1 MTRRYRTAALL
12 LLAAALLASVPVLY
26 SLHQARAQAI
36 REKYVQLDD
45 VASSI
50 GRQVRS
56 TIGILQELHREMRSS
71 GEAPCSADGLL
82 RMQRFGMRSQLVKS
96 TLYLQDGKV
105 ACSSS
110 GALMQSL
117 VLGPYSARAPD
128 GVRVYTQVQV
138 PGLSGH
144 EYVLLERDG
153 YALLVYPE
161 GLISPFVRP
170 GLSLGLFNSMDGRY
184 TARAGDLPQRWA
196 TDGTASDDKGHF
208 IDKQADALVVR
219 RVLRPGGTGVIVAT
233 PLATLDARMNQ
244 FAHWFIPIG
253 IIAGLVVL
261 GMALAMIRRQW
272 STRAE
277 LLRAI
282 NKGHF
287 FLLYQPV
294 FCLQDSTC
302 IGAEALLRWQHE
314 DGTVVPP
321 DRFIPFAEDAGLIQL
336 VTRRVLELVVKDLSG
351 FLRQYPRFRLG
362 VNLSP
367 RDLQSMDTPQLLANM
382 QRAIGP
388 GIGQFVVEA
397 TERGLLEEASAQD
410 VVAAIHALGIEI
422 AIDDFGTGYSSLA
435 YLTTYPFDILKVDK
449 SFTSTACTEA
459 VTSQVA
465 THIIELAASLG
476 MQTLVEGIE
485 SEEQAIFFR
494 DKGVIYGQGYYFGR
508 PMSANA
514 LADFLPLHS
523 RPGQLAAHNVTAP
536 APPAGLQPRPG

>member
-1 MTRRYRTAALL
+1 MKNRYQIAALL
-12 LLAAALLASVPVLY
+12 LLAAAILACVPVLY
-26 SLHQARAQAI
+26 SLHQARKQAI
-36 REKYVQLDD
+36 REKYVLLDD
-45 VASSI
+45 VSASIS
-50 GRQVRS
+50 RQVGS
-56 TIGILQELHREMRSS
+56 TIDVIERLRAEMRSS
-71 GEAPCSADGLL
+71 GDAPCSPAGLL
-82 RMQRFGMRSQLVKS
+82 RMQRFGISSQIVKS
-96 TLYLQDGKV
+96 TLYLEQGKV
-105 ACSSS
+105 ICSS
-110 GALMQSL
+110 GGLLMQQI
-117 VLGPYSARAPD
+117 VLGPQTSRALD

-138 PGLSGH
+138 PGLPGR
-144 EYVLLERDG
+144 EYVVLEKDG
-153 YALLVYPE
+153 YALLIYPD
-161 GLISPFVRP
+161 GLIAPFARP
-170 GLSLGLFNSMDGRY
+170 DLSLGLFNSVDGRY
-184 TARAGDLPQRWA
+184 TARHGALPQRWTTA
-196 TDGTASDDKGHF
+196 TMDKDNDGHF
-208 IDKQADALVVR
+208 TDTESGYLVVR
-219 RVLRPGGTGVIVAT
+219 RLLRPGGTGVIVAT
-233 PLATLDARMNQ
+233 PLAAINARMAQ

-253 IIAGLVVL
+253 IIAGLAVL
-261 GMALAMIRRQW
+261 GMALVMIRRQW

-287 FLLYQPV
+287 FLMYQPE
-294 FCLQDSTC
+294 FCLQDDTC

-351 FLRQYPRFRLG
+351 FFRQYPGFRLG

-367 RDLQSMDTPQLLANM
+367 RDLQSMDTPQLLADM

-388 GIGQFVVEA
+388 GNGRFVVEA

-435 YLTTYPFDILKVDK
+435 YLTTYRFDILKVDK

-465 THIIELAASLG
+465 THIIELARSLG

-485 SEEQAIFFR
+485 TQEQADFFR
-494 DKGVIYGQGYYFGR
+494 NKGVIYGQGYFFGR
-508 PMSANA
+508 PMRAAELSA
-514 LADFLPLHS
+514 FVPLHTH
-523 RPGQLAAHNVTAP
+523 PEQH
-536 APPAGLQPRPG
+536 AGTTTQPRGRPAAALD

>member
-1 MTRRYRTAALL
+1 M
-12 LLAAALLASVPVLY
+12 
-26 SLHQARAQAI
+26 
-36 REKYVQLDD
+36 
-45 VASSI
+45 
-50 GRQVRS
+50 
-56 TIGILQELHREMRSS
+56 
-71 GEAPCSADGLL
+71 
-82 RMQRFGMRSQLVKS
+82 
-96 TLYLQDGKV
+96 
-105 ACSSS
+105 
-110 GALMQSL
+110 
-117 VLGPYSARAPD
+117 
-128 GVRVYTQVQV
+128 
-138 PGLSGH
+138 
-144 EYVLLERDG
+144 
-153 YALLVYPE
+153 
-161 GLISPFVRP
+161 
-170 GLSLGLFNSMDGRY
+170 
-184 TARAGDLPQRWA
+184 
-196 TDGTASDDKGHF
+196 
-208 IDKQADALVVR
+208 
-219 RVLRPGGTGVIVAT
+219 
-233 PLATLDARMNQ
+233 
-244 FAHWFIPIG
+244 
-253 IIAGLVVL
+253 
-261 GMALAMIRRQW
+261 
-272 STRAE
+272 
-277 LLRAI
+277 
-282 NKGHF
+282 
-287 FLLYQPV
+287 
-294 FCLQDSTC
+294 
-302 IGAEALLRWQHE
+302 
-314 DGTVVPP
+314 VPP

-367 RDLQSMDTPQLLANM
+367 RDLQSMETPQLLADM

-410 VVAAIHALGIEI
+410 VVAAIHALEIEI

-485 SEEQAIFFR
+485 SEEQVIFFR

-508 PMSANA
+508 PMSASA